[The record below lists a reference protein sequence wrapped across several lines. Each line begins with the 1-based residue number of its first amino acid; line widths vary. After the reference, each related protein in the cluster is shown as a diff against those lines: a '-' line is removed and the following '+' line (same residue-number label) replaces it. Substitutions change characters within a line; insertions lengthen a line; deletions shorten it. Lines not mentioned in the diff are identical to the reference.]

1 MADYNWDM
9 TGPPD
14 EVTIATDPE
23 AVQSYNE
30 WIRRKKQNLSGENV
44 DVSVIQQQEIV
55 PPTYEQQVEKAQSLG
70 MSPDDIAQYIGTPQD
85 AKQRDID
92 AASNIY
98 NLYGFTPTWADK
110 VGYTVNPDQQEAAI
124 KSSGINYNTKLSSS
138 DLFTGGGPDYAVQS
152 AYNKILGRN
161 PTQEEFDAGLAKMG
175 ADNLGFPSL
184 ISDLTIS
191 SEAKSLLE
199 KGVIGQSTLDQVK
212 RNLPSAYGYLYPQ
225 TEESWLHGAGG
236 FAGDVIR
243 YGVPLIMAA
252 AGGWQA
258 LTGEALGGAA
268 AGAEAIAGGGDIGLL
283 TGATEVPSFAS
294 TVGNLEPSVAA
305 NIGSPVTQ
313 AATNT
318 NLVNFA
324 PGVSDAI
331 GYVPSSTVES
341 IATGV
346 GNVPGVA
353 TGTPLPTD
361 FGFNPALPEAGSLP
375 GTSLGF
381 NSSLAPESIL
391 GSGLGSGGEIGT
403 SYLLG
408 PSGAP
413 ATDVF
418 GRLIKASSVGFGGYP
433 ADMPPLTFPDLLSS
447 LIPKIPSILAPGLLN
462 PLSLLPKT
470 PTSAQPSAG
479 GGGSYVPKGMVD
491 YSGILGLLAP
501 KTSTRSS
508 LLG

>member
-14 EVTIATDPE
+14 AVTIATDPE

-30 WIRRKKQNLSGENV
+30 WLRRKQQSISGDGSDNAL
-44 DVSVIQQQEIV
+44 QQKEIV
-55 PPTYEQQVEKAQSLG
+55 PPTYEEQVEKAQSIG
-70 MSPDDIAQYIGTPQD
+70 MSPEEIAQQIGTPQD

-92 AASNIY
+92 TASNIY
-98 NLYGFTPTWADK
+98 NLYGFTPTWAEK
-110 VGYTVNPDQQEAAI
+110 AGYTVNPEQQATAI
-124 KSSGINYNTKLSSS
+124 KNSGINYNPNLAS
-138 DLFTGGGPDYAVQS
+138 GNPIVS
-152 AYNKILGRN
+152 AYNTVLGRN
-161 PTQEEFDAGLAKMG
+161 PTQAEYDAGIQKMG

-199 KGVIGQSTLDQVK
+199 KGVIGQSTLDK
-212 RNLPSAYGYLYPQ
+212 ANKELPGEFGYLYPR
-225 TEESWLHGAGG
+225 TRESFLHGAGG
-236 FAGDVIR
+236 FLGDVIR
-243 YGVPLIMAA
+243 YGVPAIMAI
-252 AGGWQA
+252 GGGYA
-258 LTGEALGGAA
+258 ALGGEAA
-268 AGAEAIAGGGDIGLL
+268 AGAAGAETIAGGGDIGLL

-313 AATNT
+313 AATNA
-318 NLVNFA
+318 NLVNFT
-324 PGVSDAI
+324 PGTIDAL

-341 IATGV
+341 IASGV

-353 TGTPLPTD
+353 TGVPLPAD

-375 GTSLGF
+375 GTNFGM
-381 NSSLAPESIL
+381 NASLAPNSIL

-433 ADMPPLTFPDLLSS
+433 TDMPPLTFSDLLSN
-447 LIPKIPSILAPGLLN
+447 LIPKIPSILTPGLLN

-470 PTSAQPSAG
+470 PTAAQPTA
-479 GGGSYVPKGMVD
+479 GGSYVPKGMVD
-491 YSGILGLLAP
+491 YGGILNLLAP
-501 KTSTRSS
+501 KTSTRTS

>member
-14 EVTIATDPE
+14 AVTIATDPE

-30 WIRRKKQNLSGENV
+30 WLRRKQQERGENF
-44 DVSVIQQQEIV
+44 DPNVSQQQEIT
-55 PPTYEQQVEKAQSLG
+55 PPTYEQQVEKAQSIG
-70 MSPDDIAQYIGTPQD
+70 MSQEEIAQQIGTPED

-92 AASNIY
+92 TASNIY
-98 NLYGFTPTWADK
+98 NLYGFTPTWAEK
-110 VGYTVNPDQQEAAI
+110 VGYTVNPEQQATAI
-124 KSSGINYNTKLSSS
+124 KNSGTNFNPNLSSGNPI
-138 DLFTGGGPDYAVQS
+138 VS
-152 AYNKILGRN
+152 AYNTILGRN
-161 PTQEEFDAGLAKMG
+161 PTQAEYDGGVQKMG

-199 KGVIGQSTLDQVK
+199 KGVIGQSTLDKVN
-212 RNLPSAYGYLYPQ
+212 RELPGEFGYLYPRPR
-225 TEESWLHGAGG
+225 ESFLHGAGG
-236 FAGDVIR
+236 FLGDVIR
-243 YGVPLIMAA
+243 YGVPAIMAA
-252 AGGWQA
+252 AGGYQA
-258 LTGEALGGAA
+258 LTGEVLGGAA
-268 AGAEAIAGGGDIGLL
+268 AGAETIAGSGDIGLL
-283 TGATEVPSFAS
+283 TGATEAPSFAS

-313 AATNT
+313 ATTNA
-318 NLVNFA
+318 NLVNFT
-324 PGVSDAI
+324 PGVSDAL

-341 IATGV
+341 IASGV

-353 TGTPLPTD
+353 TGTPLPLD

-375 GTSLGF
+375 GTSIGM
-381 NSSLAPESIL
+381 NSSLAPNSIL

-433 ADMPPLTFPDLLSS
+433 SGMPPLTFPDLLSS
-447 LIPKIPSILAPGLLN
+447 LIPKIPTVLAPGL
-462 PLSLLPKT
+462 LSLLPKT
-470 PTSAQPSAG
+470 PTSAQPTA
-479 GGGSYVPKGMVD
+479 GGSYVPKGMVD
-491 YSGILGLLAP
+491 YAGILSLLAP
-501 KTSTRSS
+501 KTSTRTS